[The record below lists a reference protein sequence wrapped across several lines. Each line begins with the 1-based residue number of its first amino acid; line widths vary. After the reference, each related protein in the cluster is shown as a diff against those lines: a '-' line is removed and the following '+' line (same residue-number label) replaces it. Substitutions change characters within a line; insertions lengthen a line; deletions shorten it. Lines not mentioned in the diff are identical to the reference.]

1 MSVMPDY
8 TKLTG
13 ITHLLAATRYS
24 AAGAKRA
31 WKETAF
37 RHEVFAFGLLMATYL
52 ALGISLTILCA
63 AIILFLALVSA
74 EALNTAVEEIIDR
87 ISPEISTTGRHAKD
101 LGSFAV
107 FCLLTANAVLFL
119 YAVVTHL
126 FL

>member
-1 MSVMPDY
+1 MSVMLDD

-13 ITHLLAATRYS
+13 MTHLLAATRYS
-24 AAGAKRA
+24 AAGARRA

-37 RHEVFAFGLLMATYL
+37 RHEVFTFGFFMAVYL
-52 ALGISLTILCA
+52 ALGVSLTMLCA
-63 AIILFLALVSA
+63 STILFLALLSA

-119 YAVVTHL
+119 YALVAHL

>member
-13 ITHLLAATRYS
+13 ITHLLAGTRYS

-31 WKETAF
+31 WKEAAV
-37 RHEVFAFGLLMATYL
+37 RHEVFAFGLLMAAYL
-52 ALGISLTILCA
+52 ALGVSLTILCA

-119 YAVVTHL
+119 YALVTHL